1 MQQGRNRQRR
11 GDGGMTGPAIAVDA
25 DFTVLSD
32 AAEAHNVSPITL
44 LATDYLNHFNEVV
57 MLLEMLPMAPDC
69 AADVRAWQPK
79 SYVQHFR
86 DSAFSD
92 RDFAIRAYAAAPP
105 EYRQPF
111 DMTVE
116 ALNGQIA
123 SAVAECCALAEAG
136 ETMELERAAAR
147 HVPALHATT
156 ERASALIHGNI
167 EIDIA
172 AADAQSAIDALF
184 DD

>member
-1 MQQGRNRQRR
+1 MRQ
-11 GDGGMTGPAIAVDA
+11 PAIAVDTA
-25 DFTVLSD
+25 F
-32 AAEAHNVSPITL
+32 AAMSCEAESHNVSPVTL

-57 MLLEMLPMAPDC
+57 MLLEMLPMAPEC
-69 AADVRAWQPK
+69 AEDVRSWRPK

-86 DSAFSD
+86 DSAFTD
-92 RDFAIRAYAAAPP
+92 RDFAIHAYDAAPA

-111 DMTVE
+111 DKTVE

-123 SAVAECCALAEAG
+123 AAVAECCALAEAG
-136 ETMELERAAAR
+136 DMTALERATAL
-147 HVPALHATT
+147 HVPLLHATT

-167 EIDIA
+167 EVDVA
-172 AADAQSAIDALF
+172 AADAQAAIDALF